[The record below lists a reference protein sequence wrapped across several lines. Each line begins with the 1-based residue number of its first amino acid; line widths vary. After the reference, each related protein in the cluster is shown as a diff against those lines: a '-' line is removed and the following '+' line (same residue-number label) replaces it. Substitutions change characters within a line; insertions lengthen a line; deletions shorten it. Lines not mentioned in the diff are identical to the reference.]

1 MLTYLVSSEHA
12 TQKFEGFFSG
22 PLKAFELHDD
32 VEIKTYQ
39 LIWGRHIIF

>member
-12 TQKFEGFFSG
+12 AQKFEGFFSG
-22 PLKAFELHDD
+22 PLKAIELHDD

-39 LIWGRHIIF
+39 LIWGGHIIF